1 MNFSRSLGW
10 IVINKYFLIAYI
22 LFCVVFDVGITL
34 YFNQPALESNQIFAF
49 LMERGDKFLI
59 FQYVVQYTVF
69 EITLIFLINNLVDRI
84 LSYDVRVPKFLIII
98 NRVLGNAIVLSLP
111 TLHIIGGLSWVLW
124 YYKII

>member
-1 MNFSRSLGW
+1 VNFSRSLGW